1 MSYVEP
7 IKTRKHLKHAE
18 KYLKK
23 NHDLAF
29 TLVWNIGIESGLRIS
44 DILKLQYRNINLSNG
59 QCEIIESKGTL
70 ARRAKAKMRVLKKVK
85 EELLFHYQARGL
97 SKKMSIIYITPPQL
111 IVSFIPKSWESTVNE
126 RVKHAIDS
134 ASPVTRTFY
143 LSESILITLK
153 QRKQE
158 YKELANDYIFNRQ
171 TLSSNRAKGRE
182 GLLTRQACWYVF
194 SKLTAILKEIGVDV
208 KVGCH
213 TLRKSF
219 ARHLYFATGKDIG
232 LLMTVIGHQSESMS
246 LRYIGLSKDETELA
260 QKKLIV
266 YLSRKTRI

>member
-1 MSYVEP
+1 M
-7 IKTRKHLKHAE
+7 
-18 KYLKK
+18 
-23 NHDLAF
+23 
-29 TLVWNIGIESGLRIS
+29 
-44 DILKLQYRNINLSNG
+44 
-59 QCEIIESKGTL
+59 
-70 ARRAKAKMRVLKKVK
+70 
-85 EELLFHYQARGL
+85 
-97 SKKMSIIYITPPQL
+97 
-111 IVSFIPKSWESTVNE
+111 
-126 RVKHAIDS
+126 
-134 ASPVTRTFY
+134 TRTFY
-143 LSESILITLK
+143 LSEFILITLK

-171 TLSSNRAKGRE
+171 TLSSNRAKGGE

-194 SKLTAILKEIGVDV
+194 SKLAAILKEIGVDV

-246 LRYIGLSKDETELA
+246 LRYIGLFKDKTELA